1 MMQLRTF
8 KTFKDMAQIKSEA
21 AYRAAMNR
29 IEELLPLV
37 NDNTPV
43 DDPNYLELDM
53 ISDMV
58 EEYEDVHYPIGK
70 PTLIDVI
77 KLRLYE
83 MGITQSKLAEMLGL
97 SNARVSEILNG
108 KSEPSLKIGR
118 ELSRQLN
125 IDPAVVLG
133 V

>member
-1 MMQLRTF
+1 
-8 KTFKDMAQIKSEA
+8 MAQIKSEA
-21 AYRAAMNR
+21 AYRAAMER

-58 EEYEDVHYPIGK
+58 EE
-70 PTLIDVI
+70 
-77 KLRLYE
+77 
-83 MGITQSKLAEMLGL
+83 
-97 SNARVSEILNG
+97 
-108 KSEPSLKIGR
+108 SEPSLKTGY

-125 IDPAVVLG
+125 IAPAVVLG

>member
-1 MMQLRTF
+1 MQLRTF